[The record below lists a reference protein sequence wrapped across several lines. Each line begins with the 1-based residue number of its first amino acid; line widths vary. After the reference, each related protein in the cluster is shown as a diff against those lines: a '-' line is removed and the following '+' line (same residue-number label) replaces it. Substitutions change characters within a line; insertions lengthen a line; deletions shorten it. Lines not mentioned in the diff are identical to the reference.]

1 MIPLYE
7 LIPKRDKL
15 IELSLISINN
25 SYCLYRV
32 DKVEN
37 ESIFEWLD
45 SKEIIEK
52 TRNMILI
59 DEFQKNI
66 FEYLHLLHLY
76 NREDSIKLRKY
87 VVNKYKLDITY

>member
-15 IELSLISINN
+15 IELSLISIND
-25 SYCLYRV
+25 SYCLHRV

-52 TRNMILI
+52 TRSMILI
-59 DEFQKNI
+59 DEFRRNK

-76 NREDSIKLRKY
+76 GREDSIELRRY
-87 VVNKYKLDITY
+87 VANKYKIDIIY